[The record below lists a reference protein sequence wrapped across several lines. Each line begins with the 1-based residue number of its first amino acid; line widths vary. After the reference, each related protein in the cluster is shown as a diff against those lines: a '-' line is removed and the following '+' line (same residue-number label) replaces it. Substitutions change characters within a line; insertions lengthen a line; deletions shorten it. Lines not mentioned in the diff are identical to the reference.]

1 LASTYS
7 NKPRLAESGDAIQI
21 GRHFLVAFQRTLRVP
36 EDGKVYPLPP
46 GLGRLPVIVLDI
58 PELGAQS
65 PAFAIPLYQREA
77 MWLAFGGSWWHP
89 HAVQVSVG
97 GINAIDGARWPAE
110 LSSSPQNYIVTPT
123 QPWLDGINAGAGHV
137 RQFVAL
143 TLDDPRTIEA
153 QLSGSGKFGGLQ
165 LRVFPPKPGRFPE
178 REPPRP
184 PIKRAAGASMGL
196 GAGGKIAQRIYA
208 DPHGLET
215 WDTSQPITLWMQILN
230 SIQFKLLT
238 GVKPPPSVIASE
250 IYAKYH
256 LPWFELYD
264 EDQKALA
271 QSDLLA
277 SVVPT
282 GGSSEGKKTVP
293 MREEDVRIIRDRKDR

>member
-1 LASTYS
+1 
-7 NKPRLAESGDAIQI
+7 
-21 GRHFLVAFQRTLRVP
+21 
-36 EDGKVYPLPP
+36 
-46 GLGRLPVIVLDI
+46 
-58 PELGAQS
+58 
-65 PAFAIPLYQREA
+65 
-77 MWLAFGGSWWHP
+77 
-89 HAVQVSVG
+89 
-97 GINAIDGARWPAE
+97 
-110 LSSSPQNYIVTPT
+110 
-123 QPWLDGINAGAGHV
+123 
-137 RQFVAL
+137 
-143 TLDDPRTIEA
+143 
-153 QLSGSGKFGGLQ
+153 
-165 LRVFPPKPGRFPE
+165 
-178 REPPRP
+178 
-184 PIKRAAGASMGL
+184 MGL

-238 GVKPPPSVIASE
+238 GVKPPPSVITSE

-282 GGSSEGKKTVP
+282 GGSSEGEKTVP

>member
-1 LASTYS
+1 MASTYL

-58 PELGAQS
+58 PGLGTQS

-143 TLDDPRTIEA
+143 TLDDPRTVEA
-153 QLSGSGKFGGLQ
+153 QLSGSGKVGGLQ

-208 DPHGLET
+208 DPHGFET
-215 WDTSQPITLWMQILN
+215 WDTSQPITLWIQILN

-238 GVKPPPSVIASE
+238 GVKPPPSVITTE

-282 GGSSEGKKTVP
+282 GGSSEGEKTVP
-293 MREEDVRIIRDRKDR
+293 VREEDVRIIRDRKDR

>member
-1 LASTYS
+1 LASTDS
-7 NKPRLAESGDAIQI
+7 NKPRLAQSGDAIEI

-46 GLGRLPVIVLDI
+46 GLGRLPVTVLDV
-58 PELGAQS
+58 PALGTQS
-65 PAFAIPLYQREA
+65 SGFAIPLHQREA

-97 GINAIDGARWPAE
+97 GINAIDGATWPAE
-110 LSSSPQNYIVTPT
+110 LSSNPQNYIVTPT

-143 TLDDPRTIEA
+143 PLDDPRTIEA
-153 QLSGSGKFGGLQ
+153 QLSGSGKVGGLQ

-178 REPPRP
+178 CEPPRP
-184 PIKRAAGASMGL
+184 PIKRAGVASMGL
-196 GAGGKIAQRIYA
+196 GAGGKIAQRIYT

-215 WDTSQPITLWMQILN
+215 WDTSRPMTLWIQILN
-230 SIQFKLLT
+230 SIQFRFLT
-238 GVKPPPSVIASE
+238 GVQAPPSVITSE
-250 IYAKYH
+250 TYTKYH
-256 LPWFELYD
+256 LPWFEPYD

-282 GGSSEGKKTVP
+282 GGSSESEKTVSVP
-293 MREEDVRIIRDRKDR
+293 EKDVRKIRNQKDR

>member
-1 LASTYS
+1 
-7 NKPRLAESGDAIQI
+7 
-21 GRHFLVAFQRTLRVP
+21 
-36 EDGKVYPLPP
+36 VYPLPP
-46 GLGRLPVIVLDI
+46 GLGRLPVTVLDV
-58 PELGAQS
+58 PALGTQS
-65 PAFAIPLYQREA
+65 PGFAIPLHQREA

-89 HAVQVSVG
+89 HGVQVSVG
-97 GINAIDGARWPAE
+97 GINAIDGAKWPAK
-110 LSSSPQNYIVTPT
+110 LSSNPQNYIVTPT

-143 TLDDPRTIEA
+143 PLDDPRTIEA
-153 QLSGSGKFGGLQ
+153 QLSGSGKVGGLQ

-215 WDTSQPITLWMQILN
+215 WDTSQPITLWIQILN
-230 SIQFKLLT
+230 STQFKFLT
-238 GVKPPPSVIASE
+238 GVQAPLSVITSE
-250 IYAKYH
+250 TYAKYH

-282 GGSSEGKKTVP
+282 GGSPEKEKTVP
-293 MREEDVRIIRDRKDR
+293 VRPKDVTKIRHRKDRSRD